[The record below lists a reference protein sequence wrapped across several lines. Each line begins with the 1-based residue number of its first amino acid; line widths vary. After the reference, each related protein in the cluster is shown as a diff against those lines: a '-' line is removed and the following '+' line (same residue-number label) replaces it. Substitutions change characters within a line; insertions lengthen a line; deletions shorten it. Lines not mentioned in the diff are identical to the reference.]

1 MAKNI
6 FYLFVFF
13 LADLFLSQR
22 SRGREHNSNDFINIS
37 VNRTIYLK
45 LSVTIVESYL
55 QIKSLKVD
63 PLYSY
68 RYAVLKN
75 NSKYL
80 INISAKLI
88 NVQNE
93 NEEIK
98 LKMSKQSYVSD
109 DTFDY
114 YEINF
119 KNEPINYEEERY
131 LYVEENYYEKLEML
145 PKKIT
150 LRDNQ
155 YAVFRDSINQVSF
168 YQTNNQIIDVML
180 RREKTEVM

>member
-1 MAKNI
+1 MTSLI
-6 FYLFVFF
+6 YFFIFF
-13 LADLFLSQR
+13 LANLIATQR
-22 SRGREHNSNDFINIS
+22 SRGREHSSNDYINLS

-45 LSVTIVESYL
+45 NSVTIVESYL
-55 QIKSLKVD
+55 LIKSLKVD

-68 RYAVLKN
+68 RFALLKN
-75 NSKYL
+75 NSKSL

-88 NVQNE
+88 ILQND

-109 DTFDY
+109 ENFDF

-131 LYVEENYYEKLEML
+131 LLIVEDYYGRLDML
-145 PKKIT
+145 PKKIA

-155 YAVFRDSINQVSF
+155 YAVFKDTINQVSF
-168 YQTNNQIIDVML
+168 YQTNEQIIDIML
-180 RREKTEVM
+180 KKDNTEVV